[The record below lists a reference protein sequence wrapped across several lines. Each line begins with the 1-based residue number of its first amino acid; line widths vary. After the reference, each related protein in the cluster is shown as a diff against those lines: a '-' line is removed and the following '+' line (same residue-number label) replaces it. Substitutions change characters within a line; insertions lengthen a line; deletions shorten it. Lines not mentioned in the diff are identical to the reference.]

1 MQIHV
6 HTDHNID
13 GHEKLAAWVQGVIEQ
28 SLNAV
33 SERITRVDV
42 HLSDENSA
50 SKKNGTPDM
59 RCVMEA
65 HVAGRPPVAVTEH
78 ADTIHNAVIAASGK
92 LDRLIDHTLERVR
105 DKAKV
110 RTQKSEL

>member
-1 MQIHV
+1 MHIQV
-6 HTDHNID
+6 HTDHHID
-13 GHEKLAAWVQGVIEQ
+13 GHEALATWVKGVVEQ
-28 SLNAV
+28 SLGV
-33 SERITRVDV
+33 ISGRITRVEV

-78 ADTIHNAVIAASGK
+78 ADTIHNAVVAASGK
-92 LDRLIDHTLERVR
+92 LDRLIDHTLERVKER
-105 DKAKV
+105 GGDAPH
-110 RTQKSEL
+110 RW

>member
-1 MQIHV
+1 MQIQV

-13 GHEKLAAWVQGVIEQ
+13 GHEALATWVKGVVEQ
-28 SLNAV
+28 SLGAI
-33 SERITRVDV
+33 SGRITRVEV

-78 ADTIHNAVIAASGK
+78 ADTIHNAVVAASGK
-92 LDRLIDHTLERVR
+92 LDRLIDHTLERVKER
-105 DKAKV
+105 GGDAPH
-110 RTQKSEL
+110 RW